1 MALLA
6 ASEVLYDSDIIWKS
20 EVFGQYVRDTL
31 FEGQLCYLN
40 KYKFNGN
47 NLYPRKE
54 SRCLILD

>member
-20 EVFGQYVRDTL
+20 EVFGQYVRDTS

-40 KYKFNGN
+40 KYKWEQPISTKGEPMFD
-47 NLYPRKE
+47 P
-54 SRCLILD
+54 